1 MNRITP
7 FLWFDTQAEE
17 AARYYVSIFPGARL
31 GTVTPFPAGGRGP
44 EGSCMTASFT
54 LGGDE
59 IVALNGNRRHAFSP
73 ASSLYYACETAAE
86 AEAITDK
93 LAAGGERQFGGW
105 LVDKYG
111 VSWQVAARE
120 R

>member
-17 AARYYVSIFPGARL
+17 AARYYVSIFPRARL
-31 GTVTPFPAGGRGP
+31 GAITPFPAGGRGP
-44 EGSCMTASFT
+44 EGSCMSASFT

-59 IVALNGNRRHAFSP
+59 IVALNGNRRHPFSP
-73 ASSLYYACETAAE
+73 ASSLYYACESEVE
-86 AEAITDK
+86 AEAISAR

-105 LVDKYG
+105 LLDKYG
-111 VSWQVAARE
+111 VSWQIAARSS
-120 R
+120 